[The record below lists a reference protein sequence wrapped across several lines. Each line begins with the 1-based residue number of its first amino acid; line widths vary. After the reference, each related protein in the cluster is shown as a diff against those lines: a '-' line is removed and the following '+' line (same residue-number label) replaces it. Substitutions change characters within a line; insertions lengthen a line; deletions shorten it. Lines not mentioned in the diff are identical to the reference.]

1 MGKKK
6 YVETGAPP
14 YMAQFT
20 ALMTI
25 LLAFFILLNVLAPK
39 NEGGFKDGIGK
50 IQNAFGKMGGLGV
63 FSYTF
68 AGKGA
73 AHPPAPPVTK
83 ESEVKESGFDKELV
97 RGDGGQGSTDADTE
111 KDSIPTY
118 LRYQLPIKFAKGKTK
133 LTEDIISKLDQIG
146 LGLAL
151 FDAHMQIKC
160 YSTETG
166 NFNFD
171 RNIATKRAA
180 NILAYLNVKYNI
192 PFENMTSAGY
202 GDKKYFETRLEKDEA
217 KAKETGN
224 HFDPNSMQGVYIYIF
239 VNKK

>member
-6 YVETGAPP
+6 YVETGAPA

-25 LLAFFILLNVLAPK
+25 LLAFFILLNVLAPS

-50 IQNAFGKMGGLGV
+50 IQNAFGRMGGLGV

-73 AHPPAPPVTK
+73 AHPPAPPVAKDAEIK
-83 ESEVKESGFDKELV
+83 EPGFDKKLV
-97 RGDGGQGSTDADTE
+97 RGDGGQGATDADTE
-111 KDSIPTY
+111 RESTPTY
-118 LRYQLPIKFAKGKTK
+118 LRYQLPISFPNGKTK
-133 LTEDIISKLDQIG
+133 LTEDILSKLDQIG

-151 FDAHMQIKC
+151 FDAHMDIKC
-160 YSTETG
+160 YSIDTG
-166 NFNFD
+166 NFNLD
-171 RNIATKRAA
+171 RNIAAKRAA
-180 NILAYLNVKYNI
+180 NILAYLNMKYNI
-192 PFENMTSAGY
+192 PFENMTSSGY
-202 GDKKYFETRLEKDEA
+202 GDKKYFETRLESDESESK
-217 KAKETGN
+217 KAGVS
-224 HFDPNSMQGVYIYIF
+224 FDSNSKQGVYIYIF

>member
-6 YVETGAPP
+6 YVDTGSPA

-73 AHPPAPPVTK
+73 AHPPAPPVK
-83 ESEVKESGFDKELV
+83 KDAEVKETGFDKELV

-111 KDSIPTY
+111 RKTSPTY
-118 LRYQLPIKFAKGKTK
+118 LRYQVPVTFPKGKAKPTD
-133 LTEDIISKLDQIG
+133 EICSKLDQIG
-146 LGLAL
+146 LGLFL
-151 FDAHMQIKC
+151 FDAKMDIKC
-160 YSTETG
+160 YSMDTG
-166 NFNFD
+166 QFYFD
-171 RNIATKRAA
+171 RNIAAKRAA
-180 NILAYLNVKYNI
+180 NILAYFNAKHKI
-192 PFENMTSAGY
+192 PFENMTSSGY
-202 GDKKYFETRLEKDEA
+202 GDKKYFQTRLDEDEA
-217 KAKETGN
+217 NAKKDGVT
-224 HFDPNSMQGVYIYIF
+224 FDSESKQGIYIYIF